1 MIAMSNPARSSLLSS
16 LSIAAL
22 MVSVLVVGYF
32 IGLHGPIP
40 AALAPGKVAATEPGP
55 FEPRA
60 VAPREDLSA
69 SERSVIDL
77 YERCSPSVVY
87 VSPLRE
93 QAVQGDTPFTYS
105 MQEVPVGTGSGFMWD
120 KAGHIVTNFHVVQGA
135 SGALVTLNDRSTYR
149 ATKVFSFPDKDLAVL
164 TIDAPPE
171 KLVPLAIGTSK
182 DLQVGQFVFAI
193 GNPYGLDT
201 TLTHGLIS
209 ALGREMESVRTRENP
224 NGRTIHDV
232 IQTDAAINPGNSGG
246 PLLDSSG
253 RLIGVNTQIYS
264 TTGASV
270 GIGFAIPVDDV
281 RRIVDQ
287 LIEKGV
293 VVRPGLGI
301 EIAKQNELFKL
312 NRLGVRL
319 DGVLVTAILP
329 GGAAEKAGL
338 RGAHFRQQPDG
349 SIVLGDV
356 ITQVDDERTPD
367 ENSLR
372 DALEARAIG
381 QTVQLAVQRGH
392 EQLTVPVT
400 LQALDS

>member
-69 SERSVIDL
+69 AERSVIDL

-120 KAGHIVTNFHVVQGA
+120 KAGHIVTNYHVVQGS

-149 ATKVFSFPDKDLAVL
+149 ATKLFPFPDKDLAVL

-182 DLQVGQFVFAI
+182 DLAVGQFAFAI

-209 ALGREMESVRTRENP
+209 ALGRQMESVN
-224 NGRTIHDV
+224 NRTIHDV

-287 LIEKGV
+287 LIEKGT
-293 VVRPGLGI
+293 VVRPGLG
-301 EIAKQNELFKL
+301 
-312 NRLGVRL
+312 
-319 DGVLVTAILP
+319 
-329 GGAAEKAGL
+329 
-338 RGAHFRQQPDG
+338 
-349 SIVLGDV
+349 S
-356 ITQVDDERTPD
+356 
-367 ENSLR
+367 
-372 DALEARAIG
+372 
-381 QTVQLAVQRGH
+381 
-392 EQLTVPVT
+392 
-400 LQALDS
+400 

>member
-1 MIAMSNPARSSLLSS
+1 
-16 LSIAAL
+16 
-22 MVSVLVVGYF
+22 V
-32 IGLHGPIP
+32 
-40 AALAPGKVAATEPGP
+40 
-55 FEPRA
+55 
-60 VAPREDLSA
+60 
-69 SERSVIDL
+69 
-77 YERCSPSVVY
+77 
-87 VSPLRE
+87 
-93 QAVQGDTPFTYS
+93 
-105 MQEVPVGTGSGFMWD
+105 WD
-120 KAGHIVTNFHVVQGA
+120 KAGHVVTNFHVVQG
-135 SGALVTLNDRSTYR
+135 STGAVVTLADRSEYHVTPD
-149 ATKVFSFPDKDLAVL
+149 KVFTFPDKDLAVL
-164 TIDAPPE
+164 TIEAPAE

-209 ALGREMESVRTRENP
+209 ALGREMLSPPPFE
-224 NGRTIHDV
+224 RTIHDV

-246 PLLDSSG
+246 PLLDSAG

-264 TTGASV
+264 PTGSSA

-287 LIEKGV
+287 LIEKGTV
-293 VVRPGLGI
+293 TRPGLGI
-301 EIAKQNELFKL
+301 EIAKGPELYKL
-312 NRLGVRL
+312 ARLGVRL
-319 DGVLVTAILP
+319 PGVLVTDIQP

-338 RGAHFRQQPDG
+338 RGAHFRQRADG

-356 ITQVDDERTPD
+356 ITQVDDVQTPD
-367 ENSLR
+367 ENTLR

-381 QTVQLAVQRGH
+381 QTVQLAVQRGN

>member
-1 MIAMSNPARSSLLSS
+1 MSNPARSSLLSS
-16 LSIAAL
+16 LSVGAL

-40 AALAPGKVAATEPGP
+40 AVLAPGKVAATEPGP

-60 VAPREDLSA
+60 VSPREDLSA

-93 QAVQGDTPFTYS
+93 QPVQGDSPFTYS
-105 MQEVPVGTGSGFMWD
+105 MQEVPVGTGSGFVWD
-120 KAGHIVTNFHVVQGA
+120 KAGHVVTNFHVVQGS
-135 SGALVTLNDRSTYR
+135 SGAVVTLNDRSTYHV
-149 ATKVFSFPDKDLAVL
+149 AASKIFTFPDKDLAVL
-164 TIDAPPE
+164 TIDAPAE

-209 ALGREMESVRTRENP
+209 ALGRQMESV

-232 IQTDAAINPGNSGG
+232 VQTDAAINPGNSGG
-246 PLLDSSG
+246 PLLDSAG

-264 TTGASV
+264 PTGSSA

-287 LIEKGV
+287 LIEKGTV
-293 VVRPGLGI
+293 TRPGLGI
-301 EIAKQNELFKL
+301 EIAKGPEIYKL
-312 NRLGVRL
+312 ARLGVRL
-319 DGVLVTAILP
+319 PGVLVTDIQP

-338 RGAHFRQQPDG
+338 RGAHFRQRADG

-356 ITQVDDERTPD
+356 ITQVDDVKTPD
-367 ENSLR
+367 ENTLR

-381 QTVQLAVQRGH
+381 QTVQLAVQRGT